1 MQNELINEYIRIQN
15 GFSAMVR
22 LTNDFKIEEIKRIAG
37 VDIAYWEKKGIH
49 YGTCSVVV
57 IDFKTKIVI
66 DHSTSNGEISVPYI
80 PGFLAFRELPLVLE
94 AVNKLTVDPNLYMFD
109 GNGYL
114 HYRHMGLAT
123 HASFYLNKPTIGVAK
138 NYLKI
143 ENTTFLMPENKAGA
157 FTDIRIRQ
165 EIYGR
170 VLRTVKDV
178 KPIFVSSG
186 NWIDLATSTE
196 VVMACINEKSRLPIP
211 VRLADIETRLARRDL
226 ISK

>member
-1 MQNELINEYIRIQN
+1 MKNKMIKEYTRIQN
-15 GFSAMVR
+15 GLFAKVS
-22 LTNDFKIEEIKRIAG
+22 LENNFKMEEILRIAG
-37 VDIAYWEKKGIH
+37 VDIAYWEEKGFH
-49 YGTCSVVV
+49 YGTCCIVV
-57 IDFKTKIVI
+57 INFRTKIVI
-66 DHSTSNGEISVPYI
+66 EQSTSNGEITVPYI
-80 PGFLAFRELPLVLE
+80 PGFLAFRELPLVME
-94 AVNKLTVDPNLYMFD
+94 AVEKLTMDPDLYMFD

-143 ENTTFLMPENKAGA
+143 ENTPFVMPENETGA
-157 FTDIRIRQ
+157 FTDIRIGQ

-170 VLRTVKDV
+170 VLRTAKDV

-196 VVMACINEKSRLPIP
+196 VVMACINENSRLPIP
-211 VRLADIETRLARRDL
+211 VRLADIETRLARRNL

>member
-1 MQNELINEYIRIQN
+1 MQNELVNEYIRIQK
-15 GFSAMVR
+15 AMLAKVS
-22 LTNDFKIEEIKRIAG
+22 LKNNFKTEEIKRIAG
-37 VDIAYWEKKGIH
+37 VDLAYWEKEGIQ
-49 YGTCSVVV
+49 YGVCCIVV
-57 IDFKTKIVI
+57 IDYITKEVI
-66 DHSTSNGEISVPYI
+66 DQSTSNGKITVPYI

-94 AVNKLTVDPNLYMFD
+94 AVKKLTVDPTLYMFD

-143 ENTTFLMPENKAGA
+143 ENATFTIPEKESGA
-157 FTDIRIRQ
+157 FTDIRIGRD
-165 EIYGR
+165 IYGR
-170 VLRTVKDV
+170 ALRTVKDV

-196 VVMACINEKSRLPIP
+196 VVMTCVNEKSRLPIP
-211 VRLADIETRLARRDL
+211 VRLADIETRLVRRDL